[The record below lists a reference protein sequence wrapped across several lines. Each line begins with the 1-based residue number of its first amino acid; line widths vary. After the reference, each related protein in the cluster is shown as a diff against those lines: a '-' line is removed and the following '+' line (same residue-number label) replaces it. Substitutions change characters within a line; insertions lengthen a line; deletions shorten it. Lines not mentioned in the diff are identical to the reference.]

1 MAEVQASTLS
11 VKIKFNLF
19 LVGTYSVTNPSEN
32 DADDKPFDGGY
43 ISKTF
48 VTDSTITKKVFDAFD
63 SVNSDTTAD
72 RVAVSKVAAYMRR
85 KLRL

>member
-1 MAEVQASTLS
+1 M
-11 VKIKFNLF
+11 KFNKF
-19 LVGTYSVTNPSEN
+19 LARTYSVTNQTET

-48 VTDSTITKKVFDAFD
+48 VTDSTTTKRVFDAFD